1 MAWSLVQLGDK
12 EGAWKAALEAR
23 SLGGRQPLNEG
34 HFGYV
39 AAMCGYVAEARKV
52 VRELEERGQRGYS
65 PGLAIAW
72 VYLGVGESVACLDCL
87 QHAFCQG
94 EPYLPSIAV
103 SPDAIRSAISDG
115 SSIF

>member
-39 AAMCGYVAEARKV
+39 AATCGYVAEARKV
-52 VRELEERGQRGYS
+52 VRELEERG
-65 PGLAIAW
+65 
-72 VYLGVGESVACLDCL
+72 
-87 QHAFCQG
+87 
-94 EPYLPSIAV
+94 
-103 SPDAIRSAISDG
+103 
-115 SSIF
+115 